1 MIEDD
6 ASLLEA
12 YLRFPDRLEA
22 AIAGLGAA
30 DLDVKQDDDWTIRQD
45 VQHLVVSL

>member
-22 AIAGLGAA
+22 AIAGLGAS
-30 DLDVKQDDDWTIRQD
+30 DLDWKQDDDWTIR
-45 VQHLVVSL
+45 